1 MGCGCNKRA
10 GVTQTS
16 TQTKNQYDD
25 LTGKFILDTS
35 GNKLLVTLPIYDA
48 YKDVV
53 GYTVKNEDGNSLRI
67 FAKNVQK
74 ILD

>member
-10 GVTQTS
+10 GVSES
-16 TQTKNQYDD
+16 TAQTKKQYDD
-25 LTGKFILDTS
+25 LSGKFILDTNGS
-35 GNKLLVTLPIYDA
+35 KLLVISPIYDA

-53 GYTVKNEDGNSLRI
+53 GYTAKDESGNSLRI

>member
-1 MGCGCNKRA
+1 MGCGCNKKA
-10 GVTQTS
+10 GVSQKDA
-16 TQTKNQYDD
+16 QIKKQYDD

-35 GNKLLVTLPIYDA
+35 DNKLLVTSPIYDA

-74 ILD
+74 ILE

>member
-1 MGCGCNKRA
+1 MGCGCGNK
-10 GVTQTS
+10 GSQT
-16 TQTKNQYDD
+16 TTAHTKKQYDD
-25 LTGKFILDTS
+25 LTGKFILDTT
-35 GNKLLVTLPIYDA
+35 GNKLLVTSPIYDS

-74 ILD
+74 ILE